1 MEVTDHGSSRRAPT
15 VLPESRPTHP
25 SPSLGRGK
33 DRVPDSGP
41 QQGPSSVACLH
52 TSPRGRARAGW
63 KRPPHGRQPQ
73 TDRGSTTRSARR
85 PRRLSSRARARR
97 SVRRLSLDLMTP
109 SEGSPRRWRASQARL
124 EHPAAPQDR
133 PEHAVPDPA
142 REPDALVRL
151 ALRSTTPSSNP
162 GARGLVPEHVAAGVV
177 DTPRA
182 SPPHRSRPNGPAPQL
197 SR

>member
-1 MEVTDHGSSRRAPT
+1 MEVTGHGSSRRPPT
-15 VLPESRPTHP
+15 VLPESRSTHS

-41 QQGPSSVACLH
+41 QQGPSSVAGHH

-73 TDRGSTTRSARR
+73 ADRGSTTRSARR
-85 PRRLSSRARARR
+85 PRRLSSRACARR
-97 SVRRLSLDLMTP
+97 SVRRLSP
-109 SEGSPRRWRASQARL
+109 SEGSPRRWPASQARL

-182 SPPHRSRPNGPAPQL
+182 SPSHRSRPNGPAPQL